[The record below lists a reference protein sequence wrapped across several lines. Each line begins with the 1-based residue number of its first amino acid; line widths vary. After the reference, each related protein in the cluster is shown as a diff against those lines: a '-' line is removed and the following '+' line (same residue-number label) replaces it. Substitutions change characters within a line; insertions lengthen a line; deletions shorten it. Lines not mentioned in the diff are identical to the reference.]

1 MRLAITQSRQ
11 CVSACSTKSK
21 RERRAAIEANG
32 RQEKPNCS
40 QMNIAKLGAATSE
53 HFCDREASSDRK
65 GQVVALKKSQKSLK
79 NWTKQKWRT
88 NTGKASLK
96 GGGRYLPDAAWSS
109 LSPGEK
115 AAVSRS
121 KNKATKSGKQVSKM
135 PKRIARKVA
144 RHRK

>member
-1 MRLAITQSRQ
+1 MRLAITRSRR
-11 CVSACSTKSK
+11 CVSACSARLS
-21 RERRAAIEANG
+21 RAARVAVPVSG
-32 RQEKPNCS
+32 RPVRPS
-40 QMNIAKLGAATSE
+40 YWPTNIKKLGAATSE
-53 HFCDREASSDRK
+53 HFCNREASSDRK

-79 NWTKQKWRT
+79 SWTKQKWRT